1 VFAAFRALR
10 YNAGTMLIVSTGA
23 ILVQTVLLN
32 FLDFGSYFN
41 MSQTGLSF
49 NPAAIIG
56 TLIEVII
63 STVLTAGIGFVVWH
77 AARGKKPRAGQTWR
91 AINARIPSITG
102 VGALTTVVVVP
113 LMLGLMLGASLVVGG
128 YDTGN
133 TMALIEGIVAIV
145 VMGGGALTIL
155 TRIAVAPVV
164 ALLENATPMQSLS
177 RATRMVRPRFW
188 PTLGTLALAFVP
200 AIVVA
205 AVVGYIPQIFEASGQ
220 LSAIVT
226 LAAVVVFQP
235 YFAAVVALI
244 YIDLRIR
251 NENLPYRH
259 DFIRGHL

>member
-1 VFAAFRALR
+1 
-10 YNAGTMLIVSTGA
+10 MLIVSTGA

-32 FLDFGSYFN
+32 FLDFGSYFT
-41 MSQTGLSF
+41 MTRTGLSF
-49 NPAAIIG
+49 NPTAIVG
-56 TLIEVII
+56 TLIEVIV
-63 STVLTAGIGFVVWH
+63 STVLAAGIGFAVWH
-77 AARGKKPRAGQTWR
+77 AARGKKPKAGATWR

-113 LMLGLMLGASLVVGG
+113 IMLGIVLGASLVVGG
-128 YDTGN
+128 HDAGN
-133 TMALIEGIVAIV
+133 TMALIEGV
-145 VMGGGALTIL
+145 VVIAAMGGGALAIL
-155 TRIAVAPVV
+155 TRIAVAPIV
-164 ALLENATPMQSLS
+164 ALLENATPMQALN
-177 RATRMVRPRFW
+177 RAVRMVRPRFW

-205 AVVGYIPQIFEASGQ
+205 AVIGYIPQIFEASAQ

-259 DFIRGHL
+259 DFVRGHL